1 MTYGHLQ
8 ADCLYTGISSG
19 PNARYRVWEAFTFTF
34 LKFSVSNECS
44 WSCGRVQ
51 VCNMFI
57 VSLAIAD
64 LIVGLVVMPMS
75 TIYIFTVDWR
85 FGVALCQLWIAVDY
99 TASTA
104 SILNLFVLS
113 LDRYWSVTSPLE
125 YLSKR
130 TTKRA
135 LVMISLVLNLCLLRR
150 CDIGTRLFAKQ
161 GSKTDRETDRLYTI
175 KQHSKNKNSSG
186 DEIANVNFY
195 AVRPEATR
203 VR

>member
-1 MTYGHLQ
+1 MMMIL
-8 ADCLYTGISSG
+8 
-19 PNARYRVWEAFTFTF
+19 
-34 LKFSVSNECS
+34 
-44 WSCGRVQ
+44 RVQ

-64 LIVGLVVMPMS
+64 LIVGLVVMPIS
-75 TIYIFTVDWR
+75 TVYIFIVDWR

-113 LDRYWSVTSPLE
+113 VDRYWSVTSPLK

-135 LVMISLVLNLCLLRR
+135 LVMISLVMNL
-150 CDIGTRLFAKQ
+150 RLFAYN
-161 GSKTDRETDRLYTI
+161 TRLL
-175 KQHSKNKNSSG
+175 
-186 DEIANVNFY
+186 AC
-195 AVRPEATR
+195 A
-203 VR
+203 